1 MNEKGEVG
9 EGETR
14 THIDSKEEK
23 LGIGILDTFR
33 DERYS
38 TARPPPIPVVR
49 GEWWREKFG
58 GVMLLRTEGKVS
70 VESQVSER
78 ASKSRL

>member
-1 MNEKGEVG
+1 MNEKGEVD

-38 TARPPPIPVVR
+38 KARPPPIPVVR
-49 GEWWREKFG
+49 GEW
-58 GVMLLRTEGKVS
+58 
-70 VESQVSER
+70 
-78 ASKSRL
+78 